1 MPDLLEKELRE
12 LLTDPEFAKDEVR
25 AFAEDGAPGPKLP
38 AFVKR
43 SYGTQRMG
51 RKEVKILRMIIF
63 LMAKD
68 ADGLNEDGSLLVND
82 KLVTISAVEPG
93 LEGLTRL
100 YLREMPLSYADED
113 DE

>member
-12 LLTDPEFAKDEVR
+12 LLSDPEFAKDEVR
-25 AFAEDGAPGPKLP
+25 AFSEDGAPGPKLP

-51 RKEVKILRMIIF
+51 RREVKTLRIIIF
-63 LMAKD
+63 LMGKD
-68 ADGLNEDGSLLVND
+68 AEGLNEDDSLMVND
-82 KLVTISAVEPG
+82 KLVQISAVEPG

-100 YLREMPLSYADED
+100 YMRETALSYADD